1 MLVWNLLKKHGTGR
15 KTAGTNQE
23 WLGLDCL
30 QHTAG
35 TPSQA
40 DEILVIFLVPRK
52 QAETE
57 SSAAIGN
64 GFFSFSSNIR
74 LETVAMLEVVY
85 SGRNILQAFQV
96 TSAPS
101 QMASTCFEQIPKLQC
116 CPLAYKD
123 LK

>member
-1 MLVWNLLKKHGTGR
+1 MLVWNLLKKHGTR
-15 KTAGTNQE
+15 KKTAGTNQE
-23 WLGLDCL
+23 WLGLVCL
-30 QHTAG
+30 QHAAG

-40 DEILVIFLVPRK
+40 DETLVIFLVPHK

-57 SSAAIGN
+57 SPAAIGN
-64 GFFSFSSNIR
+64 GFSLSNNIR
-74 LETVAMLEVVY
+74 LKTVAMLKVVY

-123 LK
+123 LT